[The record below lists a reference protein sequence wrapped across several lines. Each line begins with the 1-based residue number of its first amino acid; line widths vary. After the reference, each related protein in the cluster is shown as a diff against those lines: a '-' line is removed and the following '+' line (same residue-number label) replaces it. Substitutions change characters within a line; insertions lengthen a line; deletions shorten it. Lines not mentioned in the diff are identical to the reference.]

1 MVKIPLKMEEAPP
14 PKLLTLLS
22 LFTQFTLVTLGTLF
36 TLFALLTLLSLLS
49 LLKHCARNGI
59 LHILFC
65 RERSADMAIWLYELW
80 SKMWDGDECVDTP
93 QTVTSTSALAVLR

>member
-1 MVKIPLKMEEAPP
+1 MVKIPLVMEEAPP

-36 TLFALLTLLSLLS
+36 TLFALLTL
-49 LLKHCARNGI
+49 CTQWYI
-59 LHILFC
+59 CLHISFC